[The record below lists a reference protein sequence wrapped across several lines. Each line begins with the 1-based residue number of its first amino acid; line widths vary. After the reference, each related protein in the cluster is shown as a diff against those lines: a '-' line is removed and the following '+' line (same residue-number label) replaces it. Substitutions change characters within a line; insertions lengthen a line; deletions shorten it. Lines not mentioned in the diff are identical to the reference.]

1 MRKAFLED
9 GETWMRMRDV
19 VVDIADE
26 SRKSENWE
34 KREELIVIQFLLF
47 VDVWMSSVFV
57 LGLFLWLTIFFT

>member
-57 LGLFLWLTIFFT
+57 LGLFL